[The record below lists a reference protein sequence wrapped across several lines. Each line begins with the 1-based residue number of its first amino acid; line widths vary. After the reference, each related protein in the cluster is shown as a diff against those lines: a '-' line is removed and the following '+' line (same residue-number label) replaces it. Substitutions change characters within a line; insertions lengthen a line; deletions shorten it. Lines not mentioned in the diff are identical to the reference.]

1 MGGCERRIQKQA
13 FPSVLR
19 LERLEG
25 NLYFFRS
32 FSIYGE
38 AHTYH
43 PLRES
48 FKMCSFM
55 FSFFNLACYT
65 EGQGQDGSCRDDQQQ
80 MG

>member
-1 MGGCERRIQKQA
+1 MGSCEQRIQKQA

-19 LERLEG
+19 LEHLEG
-25 NLYFFRS
+25 NLYFFRP

-48 FKMCSFM
+48 VKIRSFV
-55 FSFFNLACYT
+55 FSLFNLACYT
-65 EGQGQDGSCRDDQQQ
+65 EGQGQDGGCRDDQQQ

>member
-1 MGGCERRIQKQA
+1 MGGGELRMQKQA

-19 LERLEG
+19 LEHLEG
-25 NLYFFRS
+25 NLYFFGS

-55 FSFFNLACYT
+55 FSFFNLAFCI
-65 EGQGQDGSCRDDQQQ
+65 EGQGQGW
-80 MG
+80 GLP